1 MQVEGAKEDDACPAD
16 SSQSAVDSNPI
27 SAPNHVK
34 EDAEGATD
42 DLADATQA
50 VESTDGAVRP
60 LVEGLG
66 ASMTAKK
73 SVAAAA
79 AFVTAMIGPAVWLT
93 ENAII
98 ITDISTLESRFELG
112 CK

>member
-1 MQVEGAKEDDACPAD
+1 MEISLHAKVTESKTMSFAEDT
-16 SSQSAVDSNPI
+16 S
-27 SAPNHVK
+27 
-34 EDAEGATD
+34 
-42 DLADATQA
+42 
-50 VESTDGAVRP
+50 GAVRP

>member
-1 MQVEGAKEDDACPAD
+1 MFLAEE
-16 SSQSAVDSNPI
+16 I
-27 SAPNHVK
+27 S
-34 EDAEGATD
+34 
-42 DLADATQA
+42 
-50 VESTDGAVRP
+50 GAVKP

-79 AFVTAMIGPAVWLT
+79 AFVTAIMGPAVWLT

-98 ITDISTLESRFELG
+98 ITDISTLYG
-112 CK
+112 D

>member
-1 MQVEGAKEDDACPAD
+1 MLGCQKKSSVHAKVTESKTMFLAEE
-16 SSQSAVDSNPI
+16 I
-27 SAPNHVK
+27 S
-34 EDAEGATD
+34 
-42 DLADATQA
+42 
-50 VESTDGAVRP
+50 GAVKP

-79 AFVTAMIGPAVWLT
+79 AFVTAIMGPAVWLT

-98 ITDISTLESRFELG
+98 ITDISTLYG
-112 CK
+112 D